1 MNEKSKKSSGVSA
14 EKKETG
20 FSIEKKGSGFSTE
33 KKETG
38 FSTEKK
44 GSGFSIE
51 KKESGFSTEKK
62 GSGLSTEKKE
72 SSLAADKQETGTPI
86 NQKENSID
94 KGESS
99 PVANEKN
106 SAPLKKHGKKK
117 PVLFSV
123 IGIFI
128 LVICLVALYVFQDFN
143 ESPNKRVSE
152 QLSPNVGELE
162 INDSD
167 GDGLSD
173 EFEESNG
180 LNSSDPSDAN
190 SDNDGDGLSN
200 LAEMLAGTDMLNPD
214 SDNDGQLDG
223 AEMAANSSP
232 IDSSSTYEDL
242 DGDGLSDEFEESN
255 GLNSSDPSDANSD
268 NDGDGLSNLAEM
280 LAGTDMLNPDSDYDG
295 QDDGAEIAS
304 ASNSNDELT
313 SSVRDLEENSQ
324 SSSKKERTDANEK
337 VGTGETSSVSRPSSI
352 DTAEKINFKDFV
364 VVANFAR
371 GSSFK
376 EYEAKGKMFQLLQF
390 LKTNTDKSVQL
401 IGYASSEGE
410 SDFNLLLSERRAKYV
425 RDFLVTNGVPIS
437 RLQVIGMGSQNP
449 IADNSQESGR
459 GQNRRVEIKVG
470 LKK

>member
-44 GSGFSIE
+44 GSGISIE

-117 PVLFSV
+117 PVLFSA

-180 LNSSDPSDAN
+180 LDSSDPIDAN
-190 SDNDGDGLSN
+190 SDKDGDGISN
-200 LAEMLAGTDMLNPD
+200 LEETISGTDMLNPD
-214 SDNDGQLDG
+214 S
-223 AEMAANSSP
+223 AN
-232 IDSSSTYEDL
+232 
-242 DGDGLSDEFEESN
+242 
-255 GLNSSDPSDANSD
+255 
-268 NDGDGLSNLAEM
+268 
-280 LAGTDMLNPDSDYDG
+280 DG

-371 GSSFK
+371 GSSFI

-425 RDFLVTNGVPIS
+425 RDFLVANGVPIS

>member
-33 KKETG
+33 KKET
-38 FSTEKK
+38 
-44 GSGFSIE
+44 
-51 KKESGFSTEKK
+51 GFSTEKK

-117 PVLFSV
+117 PVLFSA

-214 SDNDGQLDG
+214 SDNDGQ
-223 AEMAANSSP
+223 
-232 IDSSSTYEDL
+232 
-242 DGDGLSDEFEESN
+242 
-255 GLNSSDPSDANSD
+255 
-268 NDGDGLSNLAEM
+268 
-280 LAGTDMLNPDSDYDG
+280 
-295 QDDGAEIAS
+295 DDGAEIAS

-364 VVANFAR
+364 VVANFAS
-371 GSSFK
+371 GSSFI

>member
-44 GSGFSIE
+44 GSGISIE

-117 PVLFSV
+117 RVLFSA

-180 LNSSDPSDAN
+180 LDSSDPIDAN
-190 SDNDGDGLSN
+190 SDKDGDGISN
-200 LAEMLAGTDMLNPD
+200 LEETISGTDMLNPD
-214 SDNDGQLDG
+214 S
-223 AEMAANSSP
+223 AN
-232 IDSSSTYEDL
+232 
-242 DGDGLSDEFEESN
+242 
-255 GLNSSDPSDANSD
+255 
-268 NDGDGLSNLAEM
+268 
-280 LAGTDMLNPDSDYDG
+280 DG

-371 GSSFK
+371 GSSFI

-425 RDFLVTNGVPIS
+425 RDFLVANGVPIS